1 MSDMKSGIDRRQF
14 IGGAALSA
22 GLLTVASRATSA
34 VPDSAAAG
42 ATVAPLREV
51 AGKVAFITGASSGIG
66 LGQAHVFHDAG
77 MKVAIGYI
85 RDDQREEAAKGFTRD
100 LDRLHWVRADVTDR
114 EQMKVAAAEVERVF
128 GKVHLVSANAGV
140 GMGASVANATYNDYD
155 WCLSVN
161 QTGVFNTLREFLP
174 LLRKHGEGAHFVAT
188 SSMNGL
194 LPVTNGNAGI
204 YTMTKFGVLGM
215 IEALRAE
222 LDATGEPMGASAF
235 CPGFVTTKIAEG
247 DGNRTGKFAGTKTEG
262 ARAPNATNAPR
273 RTAGAPFIGMDP
285 IEAGQ
290 RVLRAIRNNEL
301 FIISHVEF
309 GPGIQER
316 NEAIMASLHPETPPP
331 DRVAME
337 VVNLRNPLYPA
348 ERDRQLARRKSAKA

>member
-1 MSDMKSGIDRRQF
+1 MTDKKTRVDRRQF
-14 IGGAALSA
+14 IGGAALTA
-22 GLLTVASRATSA
+22 GIIVANARVAT
-34 VPDSAAAG
+34 AAQPTAFTG
-42 ATVAPLREV
+42 AWSAPLRDV
-51 AGKVAFITGASSGIG
+51 TGKVAFITGASSGIG

-85 RDDQREEAAKGFTRD
+85 REDQREEAARGFTKD
-100 LDRLHWVRADVTDR
+100 LDRLHWIKADVTDR
-114 EQMKVAAAEVERVF
+114 AQLKAAAAEVESRF
-128 GKVHLVSANAGV
+128 GKVHLISANAGV
-140 GMGASVANATYNDYD
+140 GMSASVANATYNDYD

-161 QTGVFNTLREFLP
+161 QTGVFNTIREFLP
-174 LLRKHGEGAHFVAT
+174 LLRKHGEGGHIVAT

-215 IEALRAE
+215 MEALRAE
-222 LDATGEPMGASAF
+222 LDATGEPIGVSAF
-235 CPGFVTTKIAEG
+235 CPGFVTTKIGEV
-247 DGNRTGKFAGTKTEG
+247 DRNRTGRFAGTKTEG
-262 ARAPNATNAPR
+262 ARAPVAANAPA

-285 IEAGQ
+285 LEAGE

-301 FIISHVEF
+301 FIVSHVEF

-316 NEAIMASLHPETPPP
+316 NEAIMASVHPETPPA
-331 DRVAME
+331 DRVAAE

-348 ERDRQLARRKSAKA
+348 ERDRLLARRKA